1 MKLRLRFPL
10 RFPLRF
16 FVRLPMS
23 LILLGGALAG
33 CAGLP
38 PTRGGDLPPPAA
50 AVVTASAWQA
60 PPPQAGAITD
70 LAAWW
75 SRFDDPMLLPLI
87 ESAQQ
92 ASPSLA
98 SAAARIAQA
107 RAARAAA
114 GAALGPQVNAAV
126 VATHGRADPAAQV
139 ATSASAGVQAAWE
152 IDLFGGGAATR
163 NAAQARLA
171 GAQAQWA
178 DTQIAVAA
186 ETAAAYT
193 ALRACEAQLA
203 QSQIDAASRAETS
216 RISELSARAGLLAP
230 ASAAL
235 TRASAAQGRSL
246 VTSQRASCD
255 TLVKGLVAL
264 TAIGESA
271 LRSRLAPRTAQLPQS
286 APIVP
291 ALLPAALLA
300 QRPDIF
306 GAAQAVVAA
315 AADQRATDVQR
326 LPRLSL
332 AGSIGLLGV
341 STSRGSSEGST
352 WSLGPLQV
360 TFPIFDGG
368 TRAANSSAAR
378 AAYDEA
384 VALYQARVRQAVREV
399 EETLVVLQ
407 DTAARSDDATVA
419 AVGFEASFRAAEERF
434 KGGLGSSFELEDARR
449 SAVAAAAALIELQ
462 RQRATAWITLYRV
475 LGGGWNDKTL
485 PSDKS

>member
-1 MKLRLRFPL
+1 MTFRPRL
-10 RFPLRF
+10 
-16 FVRLPMS
+16 VSS

-38 PTRGGDLPPPAA
+38 ASRSGDVPPPAA
-50 AVVTASAWQA
+50 AAATASAWQA
-60 PPPQAGAITD
+60 PPQAGPATD

-75 SRFDDPMLLPLI
+75 SRFDDPLLLPLI
-87 ESAQQ
+87 EAAQQ
-92 ASPSLA
+92 VNPGVV

-107 RAARAAA
+107 RAARVAA
-114 GAALGPQVNAAV
+114 GAALGPMVNAAG
-126 VATHGRADPAAQV
+126 VATQGRADPAAPV
-139 ATSASAGVQAAWE
+139 ATSLSAGVQAAWE
-152 IDLFGGGAATR
+152 IDLFGGVASAR

-178 DTQIAVAA
+178 DTRIAVAA
-186 ETAAAYT
+186 ETALAYT

-203 QSQIDAASRAETS
+203 QSRIDAASRAETS

-246 VTSQRASCD
+246 VTSQRAACD
-255 TLVKGLVAL
+255 TLIKGLVAL
-264 TAIGESA
+264 TAIDELG
-271 LRSRLAPRTAQLPQS
+271 LRSRLAARTAQLPQS
-286 APIVP
+286 TPIVP
-291 ALLPAALLA
+291 ASLPAALLE
-300 QRPDIF
+300 QRPDLVS
-306 GAAQAVVAA
+306 AAQAVAAA
-315 AADQRATDVQR
+315 AADRRSVDVQQ

-332 AGSIGLLGV
+332 AGSIGLLGM
-341 STSRGSSEGST
+341 STSRGSSQGST

-368 TRAANSSAAR
+368 TRAANSGAAL

-399 EETLVVLQ
+399 EETLVALQ
-407 DTAARSDDATVA
+407 DTAARSDDAKVA
-419 AVGFEASFRAAEERF
+419 AEGFEASFRAAEARF

-449 SAVAAAAALIELQ
+449 TAVAAAAALIELQ
-462 RQRATAWITLYRV
+462 RERASAWITLYRV
-475 LGGGWNDKTL
+475 LGGGWSDKSM
-485 PSDKS
+485 PSDKT